1 MTTQEGE
8 RNGRMFNRLKKT
20 HKKMEMKI
28 YGELARGSLR
38 TEKLKF
44 NLEASRPPSYKQLSL
59 RWS

>member
-1 MTTQEGE
+1 
-8 RNGRMFNRLKKT
+8 
-20 HKKMEMKI
+20 MEMKI